1 MRYEL
6 RTTFRLA
13 NRDVLPPGAIG
24 DADRLLRWLYEYL
37 PTQATMGCDVA
48 RPQWL
53 GNRYAEPGVE
63 FQLVTRYRNVFEA
76 TADRLRIEDAMSS
89 PPSNPRIPEAE
100 LEFDLLVVYGEDEL
114 VWAGDPVKKIT
125 HP

>member
-1 MRYEL
+1 
-6 RTTFRLA
+6 
-13 NRDVLPPGAIG
+13 
-24 DADRLLRWLYEYL
+24 
-37 PTQATMGCDVA
+37 
-48 RPQWL
+48 
-53 GNRYAEPGVE
+53 
-63 FQLVTRYRNVFEA
+63 
-76 TADRLRIEDAMSS
+76 MSS